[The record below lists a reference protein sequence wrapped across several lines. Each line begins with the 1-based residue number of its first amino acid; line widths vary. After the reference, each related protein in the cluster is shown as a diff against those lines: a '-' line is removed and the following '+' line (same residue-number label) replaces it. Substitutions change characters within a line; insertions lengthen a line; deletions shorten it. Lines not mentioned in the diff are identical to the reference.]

1 MRPGTGDLLGLL
13 ALIVGILAAVH
24 TLLSGGAAG
33 DAGMHLLGAAVT
45 AGLLQSR

>member
-1 MRPGTGDLLGLL
+1 MKPSTGDVLGLL
-13 ALIVGILAAVH
+13 ALMVGALAAVD
-24 TLLSGGAAG
+24 TMLSGGAIG